1 MEQSPFIIDAIIFI
15 VVGVVLYLQ
24 IKANDAWK
32 RLLENHREWSNHEI
46 NVLRG
51 RIKHLEVDV
60 SNLIDKK
67 SKYEA
72 QAKQP
77 TTVSRKPRKVKQ

>member
-1 MEQSPFIIDAIIFI
+1 MEQFHIILNVTNILSW
-15 VVGVVLYLQ
+15 GVVIYSIFKQ
-24 IKANDAWK
+24 DKALK
-32 RLLENHREWSNHEI
+32 KLLENHREWSNHEI

-60 SNLIDKK
+60 SNLIDYKIK
-67 SKYEA
+67 HQA

>member
-1 MEQSPFIIDAIIFI
+1 MEQFHIILNVTNILSW
-15 VVGVVLYLQ
+15 GVVIYSIFKQ
-24 IKANDAWK
+24 DKALK
-32 RLLENHREWSNHEI
+32 KLLENHREWSNHEI

-60 SNLIDKK
+60 NNLIDYKI
-67 SKYEA
+67 KYQA

>member
-1 MEQSPFIIDAIIFI
+1 MEQFHIITSVVIIIFWCVI
-15 VVGVVLYLQ
+15 IYAGFKQ
-24 IKANDAWK
+24 DRAWE

-72 QAKQP
+72 SAKQS

>member
-1 MEQSPFIIDAIIFI
+1 MEQFHIILNVTNILSW
-15 VVGVVLYLQ
+15 GVVIYSIFKQ
-24 IKANDAWK
+24 DKALK
-32 RLLENHREWSNHEI
+32 KLLENHREWSNHEI

-51 RIKHLEVDV
+51 KIKHLEVDV
-60 SNLIDKK
+60 NNLIDYKI
-67 SKYEA
+67 KYQA

>member
-1 MEQSPFIIDAIIFI
+1 MEQFHIITNVVIIIFWCVI
-15 VVGVVLYLQ
+15 IYAGFKQ
-24 IKANDAWK
+24 DKAWK

-51 RIKHLEVDV
+51 RIKHLEVDIN
-60 SNLIDKK
+60 NLIDYKIK
-67 SKYEA
+67 HQA